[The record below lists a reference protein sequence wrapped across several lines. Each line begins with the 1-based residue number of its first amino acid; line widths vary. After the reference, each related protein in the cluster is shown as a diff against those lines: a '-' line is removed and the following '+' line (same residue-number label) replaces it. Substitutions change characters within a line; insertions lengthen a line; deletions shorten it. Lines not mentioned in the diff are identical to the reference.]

1 MPDSKLPAPA
11 PRASLSLVSREKGT
25 ERTWSFERS
34 GTAVT
39 LREGPLGGKSKQT
52 EKVFETEAEALA
64 FCDKNLRAKVEKGF
78 FSAELG
84 LRAVPFSEL
93 QAELKVAASAES
105 ATARVL
111 VHDGDLVVPHD
122 LILDD
127 GFGLLSPEKDA
138 PSPLVGLL
146 VRGTL
151 TIEGCLLNFEDD
163 TGPFLQVEG
172 SLAASGVGVGGSQI
186 RVNGSV
192 RTNELVGVYNHG
204 HLDVGGD
211 LDARIVATE
220 HAVTVAGKT
229 NALRYLGWGA
239 SIFPVA
245 DGVED
250 ASDPHDAKGVFVSGV
265 LKKPEGQVDLS
276 LARERLAERKPNLLE
291 TPVSVRA
298 EFRKQMAK
306 KLEAPDTLKSL
317 ALTHKNLGT
326 LPAELFHFRRLEKL
340 DLTGNKLRTL
350 PEELGQLT
358 ELRELRLGGN
368 GLRELPES
376 VGNLEKLVHLDL
388 EANCLWRLP
397 ESLARCTEL
406 RTLNLINNPYSYV
419 RAAFGGWRKVKVLRD
434 FPEVLTRLPKL
445 EVVEFKGTFLRS
457 LPTRAFDSK
466 ALQRVSI
473 KDSLITDVDRALHP
487 LVEVDLEHAKQTAAD
502 FVRFWFA
509 HDTVHLADFFD
520 ATTRRYDFTDVIALA
535 GLLLESAV
543 PVPASYEGVLATWK
557 QQIDRVGHVIDRSE
571 RNPEHSRA
579 LFGAL
584 RDALD
589 TLGEP
594 YGANALVDGLR
605 ALFDARARA

>member
-1 MPDSKLPAPA
+1 MSSPSLPAPA
-11 PRASLSLVSREKGT
+11 PRASLALIAREKGT
-25 ERTWSFERS
+25 ERSWSFERG

-52 EKVFETEAEALA
+52 EKTFDSDAEALA
-64 FCDKNLRAKVEKGF
+64 FCDKNLRAKVEKGY

-84 LRAVPFSEL
+84 LRVVLLSEL
-93 QAELKVAASAES
+93 HSELKVAGSAE

-111 VHDGDLVVPHD
+111 VHDGDLVIPHD

-127 GFGLLSPEKDA
+127 GFGLLAAEKDA
-138 PSPLVGLL
+138 PAPLVGLL

-163 TGPFLQVEG
+163 TGPFLQIEG
-172 SLAASGVGVGGSQI
+172 SLVASGIGVGGSQL
-186 RVNGSV
+186 RVSGSV
-192 RTNELVGVYNHG
+192 RTGELVGVYNHG
-204 HLDVGGD
+204 LLDVGGD

-220 HAVTVAGKT
+220 HTVSVAGKT
-229 NALRYLGWGA
+229 NGLRYLGWGA

-250 ASDPHDAKGVFVSGV
+250 VSDPHDAKGVFVASV

-276 LARERLAERKPNLLE
+276 LARKRLSERKPNLLDA
-291 TPVSVRA
+291 PVSVRA

-306 KLEAPDTLKSL
+306 KLEAPEKLKSL
-317 ALTHKNLGT
+317 ALTHKSLSV
-326 LPAELFHFRRLEKL
+326 LPAELFQFRQLEKL
-340 DLTGNKLRTL
+340 DLTGNKLRKL

-358 ELRELRLGGN
+358 ELRELRLNGN
-368 GLRELPES
+368 GLQELPES
-376 VGNLEKLVHLDL
+376 IGNLTKLVHLDL

-419 RAAFGGWRKVKVLRD
+419 RASFGSWREVRLLRD

-445 EVVEFKGTFLRS
+445 EVVEFKGSYLRS

-466 ALQRVSI
+466 HLQRVSI
-473 KDSLITDVDRALHP
+473 QDSLITEVDKALHP

-502 FVRFWFA
+502 SVRFWFA
-509 HDTVHLADFFD
+509 PDTVHLADFFD
-520 ATTRRYDFTDVIALA
+520 AKTRRYDFSDVIALV
-535 GLLLESAV
+535 GLLLENSV

-557 QQIDRVGHVIDRSE
+557 DQIVRVGHVIDRSE
-571 RNPEHSRA
+571 RNPEHARA

-589 TLGEP
+589 TLGKP
-594 YGANALVDGLR
+594 YGTNALVDGLR
-605 ALFDARARA
+605 ALFDERARA

>member
-1 MPDSKLPAPA
+1 MSNTSLPAPA
-11 PRASLSLVSREKGT
+11 PRASLTLVARENEK
-25 ERTWSFERS
+25 ERAWSFERS

-52 EKVFETEAEALA
+52 EKAFETEAEALA
-64 FCDKNLRAKVEKGF
+64 FCDKSLRAKVEKGY

-84 LRAVPFSEL
+84 LRAVPLSAL
-93 QAELKVAASAES
+93 QAELKVAGDAES

-111 VHDGDLVVPHD
+111 VHDGDLVIPHD

-127 GFGLLSPEKDA
+127 GFGLLSAEKDA
-138 PSPLVGLL
+138 LSPLVGLL

-172 SLAASGVGVGGSQI
+172 SLVASGVGVGGSRI
-186 RVNGSV
+186 RVDGSV

-220 HAVTVAGKT
+220 HAVSVAGKT

-250 ASDPHDAKGVFVSGV
+250 VSDPHEAKGVFVSGV

-276 LARERLAERKPNLLE
+276 LARKRLAERKPNLLD

-298 EFRKQMAK
+298 EFRKQMAR
-306 KLEAPDTLKSL
+306 KLEAPEKLKSL
-317 ALTHKNLGT
+317 ALTHKKLGV
-326 LPAELFHFRRLEKL
+326 LPAELFQFRQLEKL
-340 DLTGNKLRTL
+340 DLTGNTLRKL

-368 GLRELPES
+368 GLQELPDS
-376 VGNLEKLVHLDL
+376 IGNLEKLVHLDL
-388 EANCLWRLP
+388 EANCIWRLP

-419 RAAFGGWRKVKVLRD
+419 RVSFGGWSKVKVLRD

-457 LPTRAFDSK
+457 LPARAFDSK
-466 ALQRVSI
+466 RLQRVSI
-473 KDSLITDVDRALHP
+473 KDSLITDVDKALHP

-502 FVRFWFA
+502 FVSFWFA
-509 HDTVHLADFFD
+509 YDTVHLADFYD
-520 ATTRRYDFTDVIALA
+520 AKTRRYDFTDVIALV

-543 PVPASYEGVLATWK
+543 PVTASYEGVLATWK
-557 QQIDRVGHVIDRSE
+557 HQIERVGHAIDRSE
-571 RNPEHSRA
+571 RNPEHARA

-584 RDALD
+584 RDSLD
-589 TLGEP
+589 TLGKP
-594 YGANALVDGLR
+594 HGTNALVDGLR
-605 ALFDARARA
+605 ALFDERARA

>member
-1 MPDSKLPAPA
+1 MSNSSLPAPS
-11 PRASLSLVSREKGT
+11 PRAALALIAREKGT
-25 ERTWSFERS
+25 ERTWSLERG
-34 GTAVT
+34 GTVVT
-39 LREGPLGGKSKQT
+39 LREGPLGGKLKQT
-52 EKVFETEAEALA
+52 EKAFETEAEALA
-64 FCDKNLRAKVEKGF
+64 FCDKSLRAKVEKGF

-84 LRAVPFSEL
+84 LRVVPFSEL
-93 QAELKVAASAES
+93 QAELKVAGNGES
-105 ATARVL
+105 DTARVL
-111 VHDGDLVVPHD
+111 VHDGDLVIPHD

-127 GFGLLSPEKDA
+127 GFGLLAPEKE
-138 PSPLVGLL
+138 SPPCVGLL
-146 VRGTL
+146 VRGAL

-172 SLAASGVGVGGSQI
+172 ALVASGVGVGGSQL

-192 RTNELVGVYNHG
+192 RTGELVGVYNHG

-220 HAVTVAGKT
+220 HAVTVAGKV

-239 SIFPVA
+239 SIFPVT

-265 LKKPEGQVDLS
+265 LKKAEGQVDLS
-276 LARERLAERKPNLLE
+276 LARKRLAERKPILLDA
-291 TPVSVRA
+291 PVSVRA

-317 ALTHKNLGT
+317 ALPHKNLGT

-340 DLTGNKLRTL
+340 DLTGNKLRKL

-358 ELRELRLGGN
+358 ELRELRLRGN
-368 GLRELPES
+368 GLQELPDS
-376 VGNLEKLVHLDL
+376 IGNLEKLVHLDL
-388 EANCLWRLP
+388 EANCIWRLP
-397 ESLARCTEL
+397 DSLARCTEL
-406 RTLNLINNPYSYV
+406 RTINLINNPYSYV
-419 RAAFGGWRKVKVLRD
+419 RTAFGGWSKVKVLWD
-434 FPEVLTRLPKL
+434 FPVVLTRLPKL

-466 ALQRVSI
+466 ALQRVCI
-473 KDSLITDVDRALHP
+473 KDSLITEADRVLHP
-487 LVEVDLEHAKQTAAD
+487 LVDVDTEQAKQTAAD

-509 HDTVHLADFFD
+509 HDTVHLEDFYD
-520 ATTRRYDFTDVIALA
+520 AAARRYDFTDVIALV

-543 PVPASYEGVLATWK
+543 PVTASYEGVLATWK
-557 QQIDRVGHVIDRSE
+557 HQIERVGHVIDRSE
-571 RNPEHSRA
+571 RNPEHARA

-589 TLGEP
+589 TLGKP

-605 ALFDARARA
+605 ALFDERARA